1 MRLLLVVCLLGSWST
16 TFLNLINATTLTMT
30 LKTKLTSTGT
40 TQRMSSPTITPKSST
55 VTQTTET
62 APASRAGDEKGKT
75 SVATEQ
81 PKVTSITASTSSEAT
96 TTVKIS
102 LTTDTPVTSL
112 IQSTIPSVQPQNA
125 NSSPAPHSTD
135 STASSMKSSPIQSS
149 TGLSGTENSN
159 ITSIQS
165 TTAGPYG
172 TTAAADSGQVALS
185 STQTPKTSEST
196 SFSSK
201 ATDTTVIQATTAGP
215 QTSETTLQNTSTNEF
230 STTTPTSIPSTE
242 SKSKSTST
250 ETQDIVITMVQRND
264 TNITVKVSCGPEG
277 SEEDDYLEF
286 DKFIN
291 CSMYVRDKG
300 KKLGQLLCGSL
311 IKKQNIEGC
320 SHCLIKL
327 SKVKTSD
334 RRLNIDIS
342 FKVDTN
348 NVKSVLSE
356 TKEELKELG
365 IRFFAN
371 QGHKIEQ
378 QTPSELKK
386 RIAMVVTGA
395 LLLLILLS
403 VVVYRCSQ
411 RKSHNKKDQYLTE
424 ETQPVDNGCHDNL
437 AMDITEC
444 EPEMQEKP
452 SSKVNMQDNMDN
464 WIVPMDSLTK
474 DEVEEEDT
482 HL

>member
-16 TFLNLINATTLTMT
+16 TFLNLINATTLPTT
-30 LKTKLTSTGT
+30 LETKHDSSGT

-55 VTQTTET
+55 VRQAAET
-62 APASRAGDEKGKT
+62 SPPSRAGDDTGKT

-81 PKVTSITASTSSEAT
+81 SIVTSITASTSSEAT
-96 TTVKIS
+96 TPVKS
-102 LTTDTPVTSL
+102 QLTATTPVTSL
-112 IQSTIPSVQPQNA
+112 SQSTNPSVQLQNA
-125 NSSPAPHSTD
+125 NSSSTPHSTN
-135 STASSMKSSPIQSS
+135 STASSMKSSPIQNS
-149 TGLSGTENSN
+149 TGTSGTEISN

-165 TTAGPYG
+165 TTTGPND
-172 TTAAADSGQVALS
+172 TTAAADSGQFALS
-185 STQTPKTSEST
+185 STQTPETSEST
-196 SFSSK
+196 SFSST
-201 ATDTTVIQATTAGP
+201 AADTTVTQATTTGP
-215 QTSETTLQNTSTNEF
+215 QTNETALQNTSTKGF
-230 STTTPTSIPSTE
+230 STNTSTKIPTIE
-242 SKSKSTST
+242 LKSDSTST
-250 ETQDIVITMVQRND
+250 EAQDIVITVMQRND
-264 TNITVKVSCGPEG
+264 TNIIIEVFCGPEG
-277 SEEDDYLEF
+277 SEGDDYLEF
-286 DKFIN
+286 NDIISCDVFVPKE
-291 CSMYVRDKG
+291 G
-300 KKLGQLLCGSL
+300 KKLGQLLCWRL
-311 IKKQNIEGC
+311 IKKQNIKGC

-334 RRLNIDIS
+334 RRLSIDIS

-348 NVKSVLSE
+348 NVKSVLNE
-356 TKEELKELG
+356 TKEELKKLG
-365 IRFFAN
+365 IRDSAN
-371 QGHKIEQ
+371 QEHRNEL
-378 QTPSELKK
+378 QTPSDLKK
-386 RIAMVVTGA
+386 HIAMVVTGS